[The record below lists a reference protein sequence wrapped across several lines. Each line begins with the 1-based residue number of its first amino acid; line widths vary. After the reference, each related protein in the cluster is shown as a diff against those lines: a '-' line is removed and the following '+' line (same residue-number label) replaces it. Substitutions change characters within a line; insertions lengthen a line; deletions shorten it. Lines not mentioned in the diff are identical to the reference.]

1 MYDFIHIIQFLIH
14 IFFCLWLFFT
24 TVPLL
29 MKIWTVLII
38 CLHSSTAYHERNKS
52 YIMQLFKIEKQ
63 NFFLFGSR
71 KIWKSF
77 PHIGKVFVKLGQNFG
92 QNFTI
97 FSKNQKQCQLPGVGL
112 ISKYRSLYGLSWI
125 KSLIL
130 SIFNLYMRFLNKIY
144 GHWQVSRV
152 GVQNISTI
160 SLVNF
165 RHKIYLVLLFFL
177 ENFTTD
183 TFIFIN

>member
-77 PHIGKVFVKLGQNFG
+77 PHIGKVFVKLGHNFG

-112 ISKYRSLYGLSWI
+112 ISKYRSLSKQRTKYLGSQI
-125 KSLIL
+125 FTYLIL
-130 SIFNLYMRFLNKIY
+130 PYRNQGRIRQIFRSFFGRIKNMIICFWNFLTFSESIW
-144 GHWQVSRV
+144 GH
-152 GVQNISTI
+152 
-160 SLVNF
+160 L
-165 RHKIYLVLLFFL
+165 
-177 ENFTTD
+177 
-183 TFIFIN
+183 

>member
-112 ISKYRSLYGLSWI
+112 ISKYRSLTWCSFKITWFYCHSCNLVTGVIDGNAGLF
-125 KSLIL
+125 LIL
-130 SIFNLYMRFLNKIY
+130 RIFSI
-144 GHWQVSRV
+144 
-152 GVQNISTI
+152 
-160 SLVNF
+160 
-165 RHKIYLVLLFFL
+165 
-177 ENFTTD
+177 
-183 TFIFIN
+183 

>member
-112 ISKYRSLYGLSWI
+112 ISKYRSLP
-125 KSLIL
+125 KSLAMF
-130 SIFNLYMRFLNKIY
+130 SQKS
-144 GHWQVSRV
+144 G
-152 GVQNISTI
+152 
-160 SLVNF
+160 
-165 RHKIYLVLLFFL
+165 LLKQKWKA
-177 ENFTTD
+177 
-183 TFIFIN
+183 IQYHR